1 MAYSFD
7 KTNQVISISDDITD
21 ITIQGLL
28 NAIREYEDEVTNM
41 EIGKIVNAAGK
52 EPLGGGVLV
61 GITITL
67 LENWQVA
74 FAARTGPTYVQ
85 CTITGGNLVAT
96 NSSGA
101 IYPTAF
107 TQVVTTSSASATLQ
121 EADALQYASYGGEV
135 SIDITSS
142 NSGTA
147 YPVGNQEYP
156 VNNLADA
163 VSIANTK
170 GFIKLAI
177 RKSMTLSTEDV
188 SGFTIV
194 GHSHVDTVVVIESSL
209 DCVNL
214 AIEKC
219 NISGILD
226 GGTHIRNC
234 MVGNITYVN
243 GHIHGSGLYG
253 TIYLDGN
260 QEAVLVNC
268 ITVDQDNPPVV
279 DMGGGGQD
287 LSMPNYSG
295 LVTIKNLSSVSE
307 EIGVGLNAGMVI
319 LDSTITAGTAIISG
333 IGILM
338 DNSTVTVLNTDGLI
352 NKDNL
357 ANTVWDVQTSEH
369 TISGSTG
376 EAVTV
381 SGSGGL
387 TTDEHDKLYQTN
399 KLVKTII

>member
-7 KTNQVISISDDITD
+7 KANQVITVSDDVTD
-21 ITIQGLL
+21 ITIQELL

-67 LENWQVA
+67 LEDWQVA
-74 FAARTGPTYVQ
+74 FAARSGPTYTQ

-96 NSSGA
+96 NTNGA
-101 IYPTAF
+101 ISPTAF

-177 RKSMTLSTEDV
+177 RSSMTLATEDV
-188 SGFTIV
+188 SNFTIA
-194 GHSHVDTVVVIESSL
+194 GHSHVDTSIVIESSL
-209 DCVNL
+209 SCVGL
-214 AIEKC
+214 AIYNCKV
-219 NISGILD
+219 SGVLD
-226 GGTHIRNC
+226 GGTHIDGC
-234 MVGNITYVN
+234 TVGNITYVN
-243 GHIHGSGLYG
+243 GHIHRSGLYG

-260 QEAVLVNC
+260 VEAVLLDC
-268 ITVDQDNPPVV
+268 STIDQDSPPII
-279 DMGGGGQD
+279 DLGGSGQD
-287 LSMPNYSG
+287 LAMPNYSG
-295 LVTIKNLSSVSE
+295 IVTIQNLSSATE
-307 EIGVGLNAGMVI
+307 EVGIGLNAGHVI
-319 LDSTITAGTAIISG
+319 LDSTITAGNIIISG
-333 IGILM
+333 IGTYT
-338 DNSTVTVLNTDGLI
+338 DNSSGAVINVDALLNKNNIAG
-352 NKDNL
+352 
-357 ANTVWDVQTSEH
+357 AVWDSLTADH
-369 TISGSTG
+369 TITGSTG
-376 EAVTV
+376 EAVAA
-381 SGSGGL
+381 SGGGL

-399 KLVKTII
+399 KLVKLQL